1 MRAPDNFAYLVP
13 VDYELHTPEKPFCF
27 DQSCDCHEDDL
38 LIAEVSLHVQDGL
51 LTPDEA
57 TDFVNGRG
65 I

>member
-1 MRAPDNFAYLVP
+1 MEPADNFSFVVP
-13 VDYELHTPEKPFCF
+13 VDYELHTPEKPFCY
-27 DQSCDCHEDDL
+27 DANCPCHEEDV

>member
-1 MRAPDNFAYLVP
+1 MEPADNFSFVVP
-13 VDYELHTPEKPFCF
+13 VDYELHTPEKPFCY
-27 DQSCDCHEDDL
+27 DGNCPCHEDDV

>member
-1 MRAPDNFAYLVP
+1 MEPADNFSFVVP
-13 VDYELHTPEKPFCF
+13 VDYCLHIPEKPFCY
-27 DQSCDCHEDDL
+27 DEGCSCHEDDV
-38 LIAEVSLHVQDGL
+38 LITEVSLHVQDGL